1 MPRSDYLRRT
11 KPRVEVLRG
20 WDPNEPTTFTQ
31 TVRASEA
38 ILSGQLISLAWNN
51 TDSVYEWELGG
62 GAGRIPYIAVQDSTD
77 EDVLECGKLTGLSCA
92 GKFEIETA
100 YFTTGTY
107 GVDTLLTWD
116 GSTAGNVKP
125 AAATNDIIGI
135 VTRNHTTKSLDKI
148 NSNVEA
154 GNEVISFFTNYQ
166 AVDALP

>member
-38 ILSGQLISLAWNN
+38 ILSGQLISLNWNS

-107 GVDTLLTWD
+107 GVDKFLTWD
-116 GSTAGNVKP
+116 GTTGNVKV
-125 AAATNDIIGI
+125 ATEGDDIIGI
-135 VTRNHTTKSLDKI
+135 VTRNHTTKSLNKI

-154 GNEVISFFTNYQ
+154 DNEVISFFTNYQ